1 MSVGINFFY
10 LSFLWS
16 CQTLGAECGWD
27 RFTVP
32 QLLGPVLFLL
42 FLLFDS
48 SFASPQQLPNVH
60 RSRLLTYSHRYLL
73 SFHTERV
80 VYFGTRLILVATLL
94 DDRFDVAKNEIICL
108 SCNEAV
114 GFESHNIRW
123 VWFCQKRE
131 KLRWRKMVLSM
142 AQDWETRIKEKNGV
156 RACQGL
162 FWKHVRV

>member
-80 VYFGTRLILVATLL
+80 VYFGMLLILVAILL
-94 DDRFDVAKNEIICL
+94 DDRLIWMAKNKIICL
-108 SCNEAV
+108 SSLCNEAV
-114 GFESHNIRW
+114 RLDNHNLHRAWI
-123 VWFCQKRE
+123 CQKQ
-131 KLRWRKMVLSM
+131 RWRKMVPSM
-142 AQDWETRIKEKNGV
+142 PQDRETWI
-156 RACQGL
+156 
-162 FWKHVRV
+162 